1 MAIQMRRGAYAQFDP
16 SKMKAGEW
24 AVSTDSDTKKQQIWM
39 CFAPGIVKRMGTVED
54 FNIEIQRLIQ
64 DYLDSIAESVEK
76 AQESAKLATSKAQE
90 SSTSATNAK
99 ASETKAKEYEES
111 AHSTITTINEAAE
124 ATRLNKEAAARSEAN
139 AKASENQALSYK
151 NSASA
156 SEQASKTSETNAKTY
171 ADNASASATS
181 ASTSASEASKSK
193 TSSSASASQAKTSE
207 TNAKTSETNSAKSES
222 EARKYAEQAKEIS
235 ESLSG
240 ALRPLGTINF
250 ANLPSTADASS
261 GDMYNIT
268 DQFTTNDD
276 FKEGAGNIIPAGS
289 NVYLTIDRY
298 WDVLAGTPVTGVK
311 GNSESSY
318 RRGNVNITP
327 ANIGALST
335 TGEASNTTV
344 KFAES
349 TSRTKPT
356 TGEKISSI
364 VGKIVKFLS
373 DLKTVAFTGS
383 YNDLSNKPLS
393 LPANGGNAS
402 TVNGHTVNAD
412 VPSGAKFTDTHVTV
426 ADNLTST
433 STTSALSANQGRIL
447 KNGLDEVNQSLENLN
462 SESANTNNTL
472 ELLKSHDTI
481 IISDSYGVSSAV
493 GKNTWVEALKNAIVN
508 KYNSTVYTS
517 THGSRGFVPNNI
529 VPESFLDSLK
539 EFDALSD
546 TQKNKIKY
554 IIVCGGANDG
564 KITAD
569 KIISNMEI
577 FMNYVKANY
586 PNATC
591 YVGMIAY
598 TNFAHDIYYNALPAY
613 KSISKLGGVYLN
625 GSENILRYNMLLT
638 DKVHPNNTG
647 CGELSRYLINAFF
660 TGSCDVNRVNTDITI
675 TPSGICTE
683 IKNLGEVREIQNGG
697 METLKIVSDNYNTQ
711 IEFIVNKSTF
721 NKLDVLEIGRVSGLM
736 TLSSTTA
743 HGMFVTKCFFRGGV
757 NNYPIN
763 GTTMMCSLW
772 VKDDILY
779 FKPFG
784 IATERSFWGDAIT
797 DVKSIIIN
805 DITLR
810 VGDSYFYS

>member
-1 MAIQMRRGAYAQFDP
+1 M
-16 SKMKAGEW
+16 
-24 AVSTDSDTKKQQIWM
+24 
-39 CFAPGIVKRMGTVED
+39 
-54 FNIEIQRLIQ
+54 
-64 DYLDSIAESVEK
+64 
-76 AQESAKLATSKAQE
+76 
-90 SSTSATNAK
+90 
-99 ASETKAKEYEES
+99 
-111 AHSTITTINEAAE
+111 
-124 ATRLNKEAAARSEAN
+124 
-139 AKASENQALSYK
+139 SYK

-171 ADNASASATS
+171 ADNASASATG

-207 TNAKTSETNSAKSES
+207 INAKASETNSAKSES
-222 EARKYAEQAKEIS
+222 EAQKYAEQAKEIS

-344 KFAES
+344 KFTESTSRTKPTTGEKISSIVGKIVKFLSDLKTVAFTGSYNDLSNKPLSLPANGGNASTVNGHTVNADVPSGALRPLGTINFANLPSTADASSGDMYNITDQFTTNDDFKEGAGNIIPAGSNVYLTIDRYWDVLAGTPVTGVKGNSESSYRRGNVNITPANIGALSTTGEASNTTVKFTES

-433 STTSALSANQGRIL
+433 STTNALSANQGRIL
-447 KNGLDEVNQSLENLN
+447 KNGLDEVNQSLAWIALPVNKN
-462 SESANTNNTL
+462 FIYNISEAYHEIWISFRIQYTL
-472 ELLKSHDTI
+472 EAARPYIARDLY
-481 IISDSYGVSSAV
+481 ISTGERQGVVRIYTDSYYFDEGNRV
-493 GKNTWVEALKNAIVN
+493 TWGIQYDPINRKI
-508 KYNSTVYTS
+508 S
-517 THGSRGFVPNNI
+517 
-529 VPESFLDSLK
+529 VPENWINAYYNGV
-539 EFDALSD
+539 EFSP
-546 TQKNKIKY
+546 
-554 IIVCGGANDG
+554 
-564 KITAD
+564 D
-569 KIISNMEI
+569 KILH
-577 FMNYVKANY
+577 V
-586 PNATC
+586 
-591 YVGMIAY
+591 
-598 TNFAHDIYYNALPAY
+598 
-613 KSISKLGGVYLN
+613 
-625 GSENILRYNMLLT
+625 
-638 DKVHPNNTG
+638 
-647 CGELSRYLINAFF
+647 
-660 TGSCDVNRVNTDITI
+660 RV
-675 TPSGICTE
+675 
-683 IKNLGEVREIQNGG
+683 R
-697 METLKIVSDNYNTQ
+697 
-711 IEFIVNKSTF
+711 
-721 NKLDVLEIGRVSGLM
+721 
-736 TLSSTTA
+736 
-743 HGMFVTKCFFRGGV
+743 
-757 NNYPIN
+757 
-763 GTTMMCSLW
+763 
-772 VKDDILY
+772 
-779 FKPFG
+779 
-784 IATERSFWGDAIT
+784 
-797 DVKSIIIN
+797 
-805 DITLR
+805 
-810 VGDSYFYS
+810 

>member
-54 FNIEIQRLIQ
+54 FDVEIQRLIQ
-64 DYLDSIAESVEK
+64 GYLDGMAQSVSQAQKSAE
-76 AQESAKLATSKAQE
+76 LATSKAQE
-90 SSTSATNAK
+90 SSTSASNAK
-99 ASETKAKEYEES
+99 TSETKAKEYEES

-181 ASTSASEASKSK
+181 ASTSAGEASKSK
-193 TSSSASASQAKTSE
+193 ASASASASQAKTSE

-222 EARKYAEQAKEIS
+222 EAQKYAEQVKEIS
-235 ESLSG
+235 ESFSG

-250 ANLPSTADASS
+250 ANLPRTADASS

-276 FKEGAGNIIPAGS
+276 FKEGAGNIIPSGS

-344 KFAES
+344 KFTES

-412 VPSGAKFTDTHVTV
+412 VPSGAKFTDTNTWRPQPDWNATSGDAVIKNKPAIPSVGNGTVTITQNGTSKGAFTMNQSGNTTIALTDTHVTV

-433 STTSALSANQGRIL
+433 STANALSANQGRIL
-447 KNGLDEVNQSLENLN
+447 KNGLDEVNQSLMTIKNDIMGTMIGKICFIYYKHTAGGVVKNKEYFLENVTNLGL
-462 SESANTNNTL
+462 SLPLMNTDGKTFPTLTSPMLLVDGGWNTPNGAIAAL
-472 ELLKSHDTI
+472 QLKADGTLSW
-481 IISDSYGVSSAV
+481 VSSYSHTQ
-493 GKNTWVEALKNAIVN
+493 GLT
-508 KYNSTVYTS
+508 YM
-517 THGSRGFVPNNI
+517 GF
-529 VPESFLDSLK
+529 
-539 EFDALSD
+539 
-546 TQKNKIKY
+546 
-554 IIVCGGANDG
+554 
-564 KITAD
+564 
-569 KIISNMEI
+569 
-577 FMNYVKANY
+577 
-586 PNATC
+586 
-591 YVGMIAY
+591 IAY
-598 TNFAHDIYYNALPAY
+598 
-613 KSISKLGGVYLN
+613 
-625 GSENILRYNMLLT
+625 
-638 DKVHPNNTG
+638 
-647 CGELSRYLINAFF
+647 
-660 TGSCDVNRVNTDITI
+660 
-675 TPSGICTE
+675 
-683 IKNLGEVREIQNGG
+683 
-697 METLKIVSDNYNTQ
+697 
-711 IEFIVNKSTF
+711 
-721 NKLDVLEIGRVSGLM
+721 
-736 TLSSTTA
+736 
-743 HGMFVTKCFFRGGV
+743 
-757 NNYPIN
+757 
-763 GTTMMCSLW
+763 
-772 VKDDILY
+772 
-779 FKPFG
+779 
-784 IATERSFWGDAIT
+784 IA
-797 DVKSIIIN
+797 K
-805 DITLR
+805 
-810 VGDSYFYS
+810 

>member
-54 FNIEIQRLIQ
+54 FDIEIQRLIRS
-64 DYLDSIAESVEK
+64 YLDDIAESVEK
-76 AQESAKLATSKAQE
+76 AQGSAKLAISKAQE

-99 ASETKAKEYEES
+99 TSETKAKEYEES

-181 ASTSASEASKSK
+181 ASTSAGEASKSK
-193 TSSSASASQAKTSE
+193 ASASASASQAKTSE

-222 EARKYAEQAKEIS
+222 EAQKYAEQVKEIS
-235 ESLSG
+235 ESFSG

-250 ANLPSTADASS
+250 ANLPRTADASS

-276 FKEGAGNIIPAGS
+276 FKEGAGNIIPSGS

-344 KFAES
+344 KFTES

-412 VPSGAKFTDTHVTV
+412 VPSGAKFTDTNTWRPQPDWNATSGDAVIKNKPTIPSVGNGTVTITQNGTSKGAFTMNQSGNTTIALTDTHVTV

-433 STTSALSANQGRIL
+433 STANALSANQGRIL
-447 KNGLDEVNQSLENLN
+447 KNGLDEVNQSLMTIKNDIMGTMIGKICFIYYKHTAGGVVKNKEYFLENVTNLGL
-462 SESANTNNTL
+462 SLPLMNTDGKTFPTLTSPMLLVDGGWNTPNGAIAAL
-472 ELLKSHDTI
+472 QLKADGTLSW
-481 IISDSYGVSSAV
+481 VSSYSHTQ
-493 GKNTWVEALKNAIVN
+493 GLT
-508 KYNSTVYTS
+508 YM
-517 THGSRGFVPNNI
+517 GF
-529 VPESFLDSLK
+529 
-539 EFDALSD
+539 
-546 TQKNKIKY
+546 
-554 IIVCGGANDG
+554 
-564 KITAD
+564 
-569 KIISNMEI
+569 
-577 FMNYVKANY
+577 
-586 PNATC
+586 
-591 YVGMIAY
+591 IAY
-598 TNFAHDIYYNALPAY
+598 
-613 KSISKLGGVYLN
+613 
-625 GSENILRYNMLLT
+625 
-638 DKVHPNNTG
+638 
-647 CGELSRYLINAFF
+647 
-660 TGSCDVNRVNTDITI
+660 
-675 TPSGICTE
+675 
-683 IKNLGEVREIQNGG
+683 
-697 METLKIVSDNYNTQ
+697 
-711 IEFIVNKSTF
+711 
-721 NKLDVLEIGRVSGLM
+721 
-736 TLSSTTA
+736 
-743 HGMFVTKCFFRGGV
+743 
-757 NNYPIN
+757 
-763 GTTMMCSLW
+763 
-772 VKDDILY
+772 
-779 FKPFG
+779 
-784 IATERSFWGDAIT
+784 IA
-797 DVKSIIIN
+797 K
-805 DITLR
+805 
-810 VGDSYFYS
+810 

>member
-64 DYLDSIAESVEK
+64 DYLDSMAESVEK

-90 SSTSATNAK
+90 SSTFASKAKTSETNAK

-111 AHSTITTINEAAE
+111 AHGTITTINEAAE

-139 AKASENQALSYK
+139 AKASENKALLYK
-151 NSASA
+151 NSASV
-156 SEQASKTSETNAKTY
+156 SEQASKASEANANTY

-193 TSSSASASQAKTSE
+193 TSSSASASQAKASE

-289 NVYLTIDRY
+289 NVYLTVDRY

-344 KFAES
+344 KFTES

-412 VPSGAKFTDTHVTV
+412 VPSGAKFTDTNTWRPLGTTADTACAGNDSRLSNARPASDVSAWAKASSKPSYSKSEVGLGNVDNTADANKSVKYATSAGNASTVNGHTVNSNVPANAKFTDTHVTV

-447 KNGLDEVNQSLENLN
+447 KNGLDEVNQSLMTIKNDIMGTMIGKICFIYYKHTAGGVVKNKEYFLENVTNLGL
-462 SESANTNNTL
+462 SLPLMNTDGKTFPTLTSPMLLVDGGWNTPNGAIAAL
-472 ELLKSHDTI
+472 QLKADGTLSW
-481 IISDSYGVSSAV
+481 VSSYSHTQ
-493 GKNTWVEALKNAIVN
+493 GLT
-508 KYNSTVYTS
+508 YM
-517 THGSRGFVPNNI
+517 GF
-529 VPESFLDSLK
+529 
-539 EFDALSD
+539 
-546 TQKNKIKY
+546 
-554 IIVCGGANDG
+554 
-564 KITAD
+564 
-569 KIISNMEI
+569 
-577 FMNYVKANY
+577 
-586 PNATC
+586 
-591 YVGMIAY
+591 IAY
-598 TNFAHDIYYNALPAY
+598 
-613 KSISKLGGVYLN
+613 
-625 GSENILRYNMLLT
+625 
-638 DKVHPNNTG
+638 
-647 CGELSRYLINAFF
+647 
-660 TGSCDVNRVNTDITI
+660 
-675 TPSGICTE
+675 
-683 IKNLGEVREIQNGG
+683 
-697 METLKIVSDNYNTQ
+697 
-711 IEFIVNKSTF
+711 
-721 NKLDVLEIGRVSGLM
+721 
-736 TLSSTTA
+736 
-743 HGMFVTKCFFRGGV
+743 
-757 NNYPIN
+757 
-763 GTTMMCSLW
+763 
-772 VKDDILY
+772 
-779 FKPFG
+779 
-784 IATERSFWGDAIT
+784 IA
-797 DVKSIIIN
+797 K
-805 DITLR
+805 
-810 VGDSYFYS
+810 